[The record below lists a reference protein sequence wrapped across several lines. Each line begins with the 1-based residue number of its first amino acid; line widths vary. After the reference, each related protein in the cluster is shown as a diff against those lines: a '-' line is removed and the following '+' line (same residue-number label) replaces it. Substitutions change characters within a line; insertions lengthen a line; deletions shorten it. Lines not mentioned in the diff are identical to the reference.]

1 MPFVFLL
8 VVLSVSLAS
17 TRAFAVEAQIKVSV
31 TVGESSSPELPDF
44 QEWFERFFGGSNP
57 ENHQVTSTSDYDGDG
72 QLDYL
77 EYYAGTNPTDG
88 ASMLKIENVELSGN
102 DAEITWTST
111 ASVNP
116 EPRKY
121 RIFRSG
127 PDALGVLADSD
138 ATILSLQGE
147 ALITDLGEVESMG
160 ATTFD
165 TDANVKSQFPL
176 FYRVFLS
183 KPEPQVP
190 NP

>member
-1 MPFVFLL
+1 MG
-8 VVLSVSLAS
+8 
-17 TRAFAVEAQIKVSV
+17 R
-31 TVGESSSPELPDF
+31 
-44 QEWFERFFGGSNP
+44 
-57 ENHQVTSTSDYDGDG
+57 
-72 QLDYL
+72 L

-111 ASVNP
+111 ASVDP

-147 ALITDLGEVESMG
+147 ALITDPGEVESMG

-176 FYRVFLS
+176 FYRVFLA
-183 KPEPQVP
+183 KPEPQMP